1 MPTSRSSFPS
11 RQSLTMPDM
20 GIDKNAVFLLT
31 SADGG
36 KKAFGTGF
44 AVACKEGQLYL
55 LTCAHVA
62 DQLDGRINAGGEEAE
77 IVVRGSA
84 DGIDLALLRIP
95 CEQAPPLLNS
105 IVSGKQDKK
114 FQICGYGPFA
124 GAKDNYVLRDI
135 EGRLGKAIAFESAG
149 GERVEAWDLHVE
161 DDDFSR
167 LQGGYSGS
175 PLCDETGGLVAVV
188 SHKIGNHG
196 QRGHAV
202 ALANLQTIYPDI
214 EQLIPSF
221 SGSDNRIQTVRRGA
235 LYHHLLDSTTKRISF
250 GLLAVVLLL
259 GLIISVKYL
268 RPDSKTSETNKLTET
283 QKQKIP
289 IKHLDPPGNLETEIK
304 TGSTPESKIVFKP
317 VQPAESEQQVSPPA
331 HLVSKIEAQD
341 TMTDPITGMEFVS
354 VPGGCFQMGSPDN
367 EKERSNNE
375 GPRHKVCVDGFRMGK
390 YEVTQGQWVKIMGSN
405 PSQYQKGDEYP
416 VEKVSWNK
424 IQEFITKLNKQS
436 GREYRLPTEWEWEYA
451 ARAGTSTARYWGDD
465 ISCDRAMYG
474 NDKYQEQVSCMDYIR
489 SEEALTPYSS
499 APVGSYP
506 PNRFGLY
513 DMLGNVSEFC
523 SNWLGDYPSAQL
535 NNPQGPAKGN
545 IRVFRGGALGSSES
559 GIRSAFRWGLP
570 LHERNYGI
578 GFRLVLPGL

>member
-1 MPTSRSSFPS
+1 MRKNDIGFRIVLSVQQHENINGKTKGKSVSSEQSSSKVPPVHPTARKLDPESGPS
-11 RQSLTMPDM
+11 GNDSQNDDVVPPAGPQPPAIKAPAIRTPA
-20 GIDKNAVFLLT
+20 IRTPATKHRKLLP
-31 SADGG
+31 
-36 KKAFGTGF
+36 K
-44 AVACKEGQLYL
+44 
-55 LTCAHVA
+55 
-62 DQLDGRINAGGEEAE
+62 
-77 IVVRGSA
+77 
-84 DGIDLALLRIP
+84 
-95 CEQAPPLLNS
+95 PP
-105 IVSGKQDKK
+105 
-114 FQICGYGPFA
+114 
-124 GAKDNYVLRDI
+124 
-135 EGRLGKAIAFESAG
+135 
-149 GERVEAWDLHVE
+149 
-161 DDDFSR
+161 
-167 LQGGYSGS
+167 
-175 PLCDETGGLVAVV
+175 T
-188 SHKIGNHG
+188 
-196 QRGHAV
+196 
-202 ALANLQTIYPDI
+202 
-214 EQLIPSF
+214 
-221 SGSDNRIQTVRRGA
+221 GSDEVMVN
-235 LYHHLLDSTTKRISF
+235 
-250 GLLAVVLLL
+250 
-259 GLIISVKYL
+259 
-268 RPDSKTSETNKLTET
+268 
-283 QKQKIP
+283 
-289 IKHLDPPGNLETEIK
+289 
-304 TGSTPESKIVFKP
+304 P
-317 VQPAESEQQVSPPA
+317 V
-331 HLVSKIEAQD
+331 I
-341 TMTDPITGMEFVS
+341 GMELVS

-489 SEEALTPYSS
+489 SEEALTPYST